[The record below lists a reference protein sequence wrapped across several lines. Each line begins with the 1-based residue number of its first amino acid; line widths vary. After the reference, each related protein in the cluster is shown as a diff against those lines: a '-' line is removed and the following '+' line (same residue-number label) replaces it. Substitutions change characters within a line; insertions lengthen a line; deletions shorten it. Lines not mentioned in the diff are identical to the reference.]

1 MKTITPYLLKFAV
14 AATFLTI
21 VFRYFLSYGIDNK
34 SAIIIALSAVF
45 YGIAM
50 FISGWYFGRKDGE
63 YLPIYDVGFRFHA
76 CTYLVH
82 NLISVLWFTFNFNS
96 SYEQLQIIYITA
108 LLWGVLLII
117 HLLFYLYAR
126 KNSINNLYKKDL
138 FD

>member
-14 AATFLTI
+14 AAAFLTI

-34 SAIIIALSAVF
+34 SAVIIALSAAL
-45 YGIAM
+45 YGTAM
-50 FISGWYFGRKDGE
+50 FVCGWYFGIKDGE

-76 CTYLVH
+76 TTYLIH
-82 NLISVLWFTFNFNS
+82 NLISVLWFKLKLNS
-96 SYEQLQIIYITA
+96 NYEQLQIIYITA
-108 LLWGVLLII
+108 LIWGILLII
-117 HLLFYLYAR
+117 HFLFYLHAR

>member
-1 MKTITPYLLKFAV
+1 MKTITPYLLKFAL

-21 VFRYFLSYGIDNK
+21 VFRYCLSYGIDNK
-34 SAIIIALSAVF
+34 SSIIIALSAAL
-45 YGIAM
+45 YGAAM
-50 FISGWYFGRKDGE
+50 FLCGWYFGRKDGE

-76 CTYLVH
+76 TTYLIH
-82 NLISVLWFTFNFNS
+82 NLISVLWFKLNFNS
-96 SYEQLQIIYITA
+96 NYEQLQIIYITA
-108 LLWGVLLII
+108 LIWGVLLII